1 MLKALNLL
9 KFDNWIFT
17 LDVFDIYSVDYFRSL
32 KPDLIKLI
40 NKKKLKLI
48 KCNHNNINQFM
59 KQSDLTVVPS
69 EWNEQYGR
77 VIQESAAS
85 GSIVIGSNVGAIPE
99 ILIDNEFIFEP
110 NNPYLLKQKI
120 EYIYFNFDNLR
131 SKFNNIERLIN
142 LNRSIDKQSKLIS
155 EILS

>member
-1 MLKALNLL
+1 MIIPLGFDTKKFNRTFRSENHKKFTISYFGKIEPKGVHTLLKALNLL

-40 NKKKLKLI
+40 NKKLKLI

-85 GSIVIGSNVGAIPE
+85 GSIVIGSNVGTIPE
-99 ILIDNEFIFEP
+99 
-110 NNPYLLKQKI
+110 
-120 EYIYFNFDNLR
+120 
-131 SKFNNIERLIN
+131 N
-142 LNRSIDKQSKLIS
+142 LN
-155 EILS
+155 